1 MDVAVNGLDFTSLTS
16 CWESQQYDPKLTNYK
31 SLIYPDL
38 ALDRLMCI
46 GPHFIYIFDCSI
58 SKFHYLSENVVNIL
72 GYHPDYLLAKSMVFL
87 KEILHPEDL
96 QVVFESTKKSWEFVK
111 SVPEVQRK
119 SFKISCDFRVKKADG
134 QYIRLLQQNAVV
146 NLDKKGN
153 ILYVLGVCTDISHW
167 HKDNQITLSIV
178 GPQEEQTFYCTSPGK
193 KFEHKNLLS
202 KREKQILRLLAEGYC
217 SREISD
223 QLSISRHTVN
233 VHRRNMLDKLNLH
246 NTISL
251 IKFAATHHLI

>member
-1 MDVAVNGLDFTSLTS
+1 MDIAVNGLDFTSLTS

-119 SFKISCDFRVKKADG
+119 SYKISCDFRVKRPTDNTSVYSNRTRWLIWTKKAIFYMCWG
-134 QYIRLLQQNAVV
+134 CALIFHIGTRIIR
-146 NLDKKGN
+146 
-153 ILYVLGVCTDISHW
+153 
-167 HKDNQITLSIV
+167 
-178 GPQEEQTFYCTSPGK
+178 
-193 KFEHKNLLS
+193 
-202 KREKQILRLLAEGYC
+202 
-217 SREISD
+217 
-223 QLSISRHTVN
+223 
-233 VHRRNMLDKLNLH
+233 
-246 NTISL
+246 
-251 IKFAATHHLI
+251 